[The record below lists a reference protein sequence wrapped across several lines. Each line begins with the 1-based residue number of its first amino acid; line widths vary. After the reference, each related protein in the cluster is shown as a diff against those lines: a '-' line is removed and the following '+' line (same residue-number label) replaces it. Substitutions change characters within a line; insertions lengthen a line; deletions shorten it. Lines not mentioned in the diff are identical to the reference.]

1 MEPVQHS
8 PALQVHSTGDASGRL
23 SPHAPSFLLPV
34 QTLAPDTVPGV
45 RLALSSACLELAPK
59 LGQEVFVKQLLP
71 LLEKFLTDNTTPDVK
86 VRLNVLQVRPT
97 TDHPQGF
104 KE

>member
-1 MEPVQHS
+1 
-8 PALQVHSTGDASGRL
+8 
-23 SPHAPSFLLPV
+23 V

-97 TDHPQGF
+97 THRRPPAC